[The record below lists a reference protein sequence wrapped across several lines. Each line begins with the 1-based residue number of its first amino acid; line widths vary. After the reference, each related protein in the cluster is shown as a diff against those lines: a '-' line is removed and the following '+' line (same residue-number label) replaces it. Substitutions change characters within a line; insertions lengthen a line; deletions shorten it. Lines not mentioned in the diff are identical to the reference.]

1 MLPEGNR
8 VQASFAG
15 FWQNA
20 AEENIATAMNSV
32 LSREDLR
39 ECLGFTTEKVIKLMQ
54 SKC

>member
-8 VQASFAG
+8 VQASVVE

-20 AEENIATAMNSV
+20 ADENNAAAKNSV
-32 LSREDLR
+32 LSRQDLR
-39 ECLGFTTEKVIKLMQ
+39 GGLEFTTEKVIKSIR